1 MSNEGPEL
9 RLFVYGTLK
18 RGFGN
23 HRRFCQGFLSVEE
36 GWLRGRLYQLPP
48 AYPGLMVPEQDVLA
62 EGTTD
67 PLADAAIGGGGRP
80 GTAAEKLGDPLQT
93 LGPWSQVFGEI
104 LVFGD
109 PARRLPAVDR
119 LEDFRPSRPSL
130 YRRVLACVHR
140 NPPAS
145 PIAAWVYVIG
155 QPDNQAR
162 LLADGR
168 WSEK

>member
-1 MSNEGPEL
+1 MSNEGFEL

-23 HRRFCQGFLSVEE
+23 HRRFCQGVVSAEE
-36 GWLRGRLYQLPP
+36 GWLCGRLYQLPP
-48 AYPGLMVPEQDVLA
+48 GYPGLMIPEQDVLA
-62 EGTTD
+62 EGTAD
-67 PLADAAIGGGGRP
+67 PLHDAAMAGGRRP
-80 GTAAEKLGDPLQT
+80 AAAPEKLGEPLQT

-109 PARRLPAVDR
+109 PGRRLPAIDR
-119 LEDFRPSRPSL
+119 LEDLRPARPSI

-145 PIAAWVYVIG
+145 PIAAWVYVIA
-155 QPDNQAR
+155 QPDPQAR
-162 LLADGR
+162 LLSNGR
-168 WSEK
+168 WTEK